1 VCIDYVASV
10 DKAVTCYNIGLEPN
24 LTDGACYDLNHTV
37 KAIFN
42 FTLAKNHDIERKLP
56 SEEYLEY
63 EYTQLGFLL

>member
-24 LTDGACYDLNHTV
+24 LTNGACYDLNNTV

-63 EYTQLGFLL
+63 EYTQLGFWL